1 MVYLSHPV
9 RRLSTDPF
17 EDEDATLVLSC
28 TSTADL
34 DAVSDAVER
43 AGGTVDARLQYH
55 TLRIQIPERAVSQL
69 TEIDGLESIET
80 DNTVGIGGDAGE
92 DV

>member
-1 MVYLSHPV
+1 M
-9 RRLSTDPF
+9 STDPF